1 MEYENVK
8 FGKECRDKIIEGINL
23 AANAVACTFGPNGRN
38 AIVRDNGGLL
48 ITKDGYH
55 TAMCVNDP
63 DPYVSMGIDIIQDI
77 CRKTAYDVGDGTS
90 TSAILAAKLINT
102 FKDYDHPISVMREL
116 KDKVDFVLNEI
127 KGTAQPCTSKDDFF
141 KVASVSANGD
151 KDIAALVADAFDQV
165 GKNGIVMFEESEEVK
180 DTVEYSQGFR
190 IESGYASPYYINTGK
205 KTCELENVL
214 VYISDTKIEEVK
226 LVLGLA
232 KQARDNNQSL
242 LLVAPEYDSEIHV
255 FLNQNKSQLQSCA
268 IYSPNRGVYRQLM
281 LDDMREILKYK
292 KVVKK
297 VIITNKTT
305 TFVDDFKVSDDTII
319 NIKEFLY
326 NPQLP
331 ELDRQFH
338 QKRLANFTG
347 KLATIYVGGFSKLE
361 MKERFDRI
369 EDAVCAVRAAREEGM
384 VIGGGIS
391 LLRAVTP
398 KDPNTEESFDF
409 DDEKSTVEFSND
421 FISVMKYPS
430 ELLGTTVIDD
440 IIHRNTRGKAYYN
453 VGESLERDGIYEPY
467 LVVKT
472 VLENAISTAALV
484 LTTDVAILKYNNNF
498 LMN

>member
-1 MEYENVK
+1 MTYENVK
-8 FGKECRDKIIEGINL
+8 FGKDCRDKIIEGINL
-23 AANAVACTFGPNGRN
+23 AANAVACTFGPNGKN

-77 CRKTAYDVGDGTS
+77 CKKTAYDVGDGTS
-90 TSAILAAKLINT
+90 SSAILAAKLINT
-102 FKDYDHPISVMREL
+102 FKDYENPIAVMREL
-116 KDKVDFVLNEI
+116 KEKVTQVIDSIE
-127 KGTAQPCTSKDDFF
+127 GTVMSCTTRSDFF
-141 KVASVSANGD
+141 RVAKVSTNGD
-151 KDIAALVADAFDQV
+151 EEIANLVADAFDQV
-165 GKNGIVMFEESEEVK
+165 GKDGIVMFEESEAVK

-226 LVLGLA
+226 MVLELA
-232 KQARDNNQSL
+232 KKARDNKQSL
-242 LLVAPEYDSEIHV
+242 LLIAPEYDSEIHV

-268 IYSPNRGVYRQLM
+268 VYSPNRGAYRQMMIEDLK
-281 LDDMREILKYK
+281 EIFNTT
-292 KVVKK
+292 KVIKK
-297 VIITNKTT
+297 VIVTNKTT
-305 TFVDDFKVSDDTII
+305 TFVDEFQISEDTI
-319 NIKEFLY
+319 NKTREFLA

-331 ELDRQFH
+331 ELDRKFH
-338 QKRLANFTG
+338 EKRLANFTG

-369 EDAVCAVRAAREEGM
+369 EDAVCAVRAAREGGM
-384 VIGGGIS
+384 VIGGG
-391 LLRAVTP
+391 LALYNAVTP
-398 KDPNTEESFDF
+398 VESDNEGFEF
-409 DDEKSTVEFSND
+409 DDDSNTVKQFSGD
-421 FISVMKYPS
+421 FISVMQYPS
-430 ELLGTTVIDD
+430 QLLGTQDD
-440 IIHRNTRGKAYYN
+440 YQIYTQCGHHPSKFIGA
-453 VGESLERDGIYEPY
+453 SLMNQGVYEPF

-484 LTTDVAILKYNNNF
+484 LTTDVAILNFNNF

>member
-90 TSAILAAKLINT
+90 SSSILAAKLINT
-102 FKDYDHPISVMREL
+102 FKDYPNPIEVMRTL
-116 KDKVDFVLNEI
+116 KN
-127 KGTAQPCTSKDDFF
+127 
-141 KVASVSANGD
+141 KVAQVISAIEQTAKPCDCYDDYYKVALVSANGD
-151 KDIAALVADAFDQV
+151 TEIAKLVADAFYQV
-165 GKNGIVMFEESEEVK
+165 GENGIVMFEESDEVK
-180 DTVEYSQGFR
+180 DSIEYSQGFR
-190 IESGYASPYYINTGK
+190 VESGYASPYYINTGK

-268 IYSPNRGVYRQLM
+268 IYSPNRGVYRQMM
-281 LDDMREILKYK
+281 LDDMKEILKYE

-297 VIITNKTT
+297 IIVTNKTT
-305 TFVDDFKVSDDTII
+305 TFVDDFKVSDNTIKTI
-319 NIKEFLY
+319 REFLF

-369 EDAVCAVRAAREEGM
+369 EDAVCAVRAAREGGI
-384 VIGGGIS
+384 VVGGGLTLANLCNNEAS
-391 LLRAVTP
+391 
-398 KDPNTEESFDF
+398 EMEFDF
-409 DDEKSTVEFSND
+409 GDKAIDLELTDDFLKVL
-421 FISVMKYPS
+421 KYPA
-430 ELLGTTVIDD
+430 ELLGTI
-440 IIHRNTRGKAYYN
+440 NESKATLK
-453 VGESLERDGIYEPY
+453 SAGIYEPF

>member
-1 MEYENVK
+1 
-8 FGKECRDKIIEGINL
+8 
-23 AANAVACTFGPNGRN
+23 
-38 AIVRDNGGLL
+38 
-48 ITKDGYH
+48 
-55 TAMCVNDP
+55 
-63 DPYVSMGIDIIQDI
+63 
-77 CRKTAYDVGDGTS
+77 
-90 TSAILAAKLINT
+90 
-102 FKDYDHPISVMREL
+102 
-116 KDKVDFVLNEI
+116 
-127 KGTAQPCTSKDDFF
+127 
-141 KVASVSANGD
+141 
-151 KDIAALVADAFDQV
+151 
-165 GKNGIVMFEESEEVK
+165 
-180 DTVEYSQGFR
+180 
-190 IESGYASPYYINTGK
+190 
-205 KTCELENVL
+205 

-297 VIITNKTT
+297 AIITNKTT
-305 TFVDDFKVSDDTII
+305 TFVDDFEVSDDTIR

-430 ELLGTTVIDD
+430 ELLGTTVIDY

>member
-1 MEYENVK
+1 MTYENVK
-8 FGKECRDKIIEGINL
+8 FGKDCRDKIIEGINL
-23 AANAVACTFGPNGRN
+23 AANAVACTFGPNGKN

-77 CRKTAYDVGDGTS
+77 CKKTAYDVGDGTS

-102 FKDYDHPISVMREL
+102 FKDYENPIAVMREL
-116 KDKVDFVLNEI
+116 KDKVAQVIDSIE
-127 KGTAQPCTSKDDFF
+127 GTVMSCTTRSNFF
-141 KVASVSANGD
+141 KVAKVSTNGD
-151 KDIAALVADAFDQV
+151 EEIANLVADAFDQV
-165 GKNGIVMFEESEEVK
+165 GKDGIVMFEESEAVK
-180 DTVEYSQGFR
+180 DIVEYSQGFR

-226 LVLGLA
+226 MVLELA
-232 KQARDNNQSL
+232 KQARDNKQSL

-281 LDDMREILKYK
+281 LDDMKEILNYK

-297 VIITNKTT
+297 VIVTNKTT
-305 TFVDDFKVSDDTII
+305 TFVDDFKVSDNTIR

-369 EDAVCAVRAAREEGM
+369 EDAVCAVRAAREGGM
-384 VIGGGIS
+384 VIGGG
-391 LLRAVTP
+391 LALHNAVTP
-398 KDPNTEESFDF
+398 VEPDNESFEF
-409 DDEKSTVEFSND
+409 DDESNTIQQFSDD
-421 FISVMKYPS
+421 FISVMQYPS
-430 ELLGTTVIDD
+430 QLLGTQDD
-440 IIHRNTRGKAYYN
+440 YQIYTQCGRRTSKF
-453 VGESLERDGIYEPY
+453 VGASLMNQGVYEPF

-484 LTTDVAILKYNNNF
+484 LTTDVAILNFNNF

>member
-1 MEYENVK
+1 MTYENVK
-8 FGKECRDKIIEGINL
+8 FGKDCRDKIIEGINL
-23 AANAVACTFGPNGRN
+23 AANAVACTFGPNGKN

-55 TAMCVNDP
+55 TAMCVNDS

-77 CRKTAYDVGDGTS
+77 CKKTAYDVGDGTS
-90 TSAILAAKLINT
+90 SSAILAAKLINT
-102 FKDYDHPISVMREL
+102 FKDYENPIAVMREL
-116 KDKVDFVLNEI
+116 KDKVTQVIDSIE
-127 KGTAQPCTSKDDFF
+127 GTVMSCTTRSNFF
-141 KVASVSANGD
+141 KVAKVSTNGD
-151 KDIAALVADAFDQV
+151 EEIANLVADAFDQV
-165 GKNGIVMFEESEEVK
+165 GKDGIVMFEESEAVK
-180 DTVEYSQGFR
+180 DTIEYSQGFR

-268 IYSPNRGVYRQLM
+268 VYSPNRGAYRQMMIEDLK
-281 LDDMREILKYK
+281 EIFNTT
-292 KVVKK
+292 KVIKK
-297 VIITNKTT
+297 VIVTNKTT
-305 TFVDDFKVSDDTII
+305 TFVDEFEISEDTIA
-319 NIKEFLY
+319 KTREFLA

-331 ELDRQFH
+331 ELDRKFH
-338 QKRLANFTG
+338 EKRLANFTG

-361 MKERFDRI
+361 MKERFDRV
-369 EDAVCAVRAAREEGM
+369 EDAVCAVRAAREGGM
-384 VIGGGIS
+384 VVGGGLS
-391 LLRAVTP
+391 LYNAVTP
-398 KDPNTEESFDF
+398 VEADNESFEF
-409 DDEKSTVEFSND
+409 DDDNNTVKQFGDD
-421 FISVMKYPS
+421 FISVMQYPS
-430 ELLGTTVIDD
+430 QLLGTQDD
-440 IIHRNTRGKAYYN
+440 YQVYTQCGRHPSKFIGA
-453 VGESLERDGIYEPY
+453 SLMNQGVYEPF

-484 LTTDVAILKYNNNF
+484 LTTDVAILNFNNF

>member
-1 MEYENVK
+1 MTYENVK
-8 FGKECRDKIIEGINL
+8 FGKDCRDKIIEGINL
-23 AANAVACTFGPNGRN
+23 AANAVACTFGPNGKN

-77 CRKTAYDVGDGTS
+77 CKKTAYDVGDGTS
-90 TSAILAAKLINT
+90 SSAILAAKLINT
-102 FKDYDHPISVMREL
+102 FKDYDNPIAVMREL
-116 KDKVDFVLNEI
+116 KEKVAQVIDSIE
-127 KGTAQPCTSKDDFF
+127 GTVMSCTTRSNFF
-141 KVASVSANGD
+141 KVAKVSTNGD
-151 KDIAALVADAFDQV
+151 EEIANLVADAFDQV
-165 GKNGIVMFEESEEVK
+165 GKDGIVMFEESEAVK

-226 LVLGLA
+226 MVLELA
-232 KQARDNNQSL
+232 KKARDNKQSL
-242 LLVAPEYDSEIHV
+242 LLIAPEYDSEIHV

-268 IYSPNRGVYRQLM
+268 VYSPNRGAYRQMM
-281 LDDMREILKYK
+281 LEDLKEIFNTTKII
-292 KVVKK
+292 KK

-305 TFVDDFKVSDDTII
+305 TFVDEFEISEDTI
-319 NIKEFLY
+319 NKTREFLA

-331 ELDRQFH
+331 ELDRKFH
-338 QKRLANFTG
+338 EKRLANFTG

-369 EDAVCAVRAAREEGM
+369 EDAVCAVRAAREGGM
-384 VIGGGIS
+384 VIGGG
-391 LLRAVTP
+391 LALYNAVTP
-398 KDPNTEESFDF
+398 VKSDNEGFEF
-409 DDEKSTVEFSND
+409 DDDSNTVKQFSDD
-421 FISVMKYPS
+421 FISVMQYPS
-430 ELLGTTVIDD
+430 QLLGTQDD
-440 IIHRNTRGKAYYN
+440 YQIYTQCGRHPSKFIGA
-453 VGESLERDGIYEPY
+453 SLMNQGVYEPF

-484 LTTDVAILKYNNNF
+484 LTTDVAILNFNNF

>member
-1 MEYENVK
+1 MTYENVK
-8 FGKECRDKIIEGINL
+8 FGKDCRDKIIEGINL
-23 AANAVACTFGPNGRN
+23 AANAVACTFGPNGKN

-63 DPYVSMGIDIIQDI
+63 DPYVSMGIDIIQNI
-77 CRKTAYDVGDGTS
+77 CKKTAYDVGDGTS

-102 FKDYDHPISVMREL
+102 FKDYDNPIAVMREL
-116 KDKVDFVLNEI
+116 KEKVLQIIDSIE
-127 KGTAQPCTSKDDFF
+127 GTVMACETRSNFF
-141 KVASVSANGD
+141 KVAKVSTNGD
-151 KDIAALVADAFDQV
+151 EEIANLVADAFDQV
-165 GKNGIVMFEESEEVK
+165 GKDGIVMFEESEAVK

-226 LVLGLA
+226 MVLELA
-232 KQARDNNQSL
+232 KKARDNKQSL
-242 LLVAPEYDSEIHV
+242 LLIAPEYDSEVHV

-268 IYSPNRGVYRQLM
+268 VYSPNRGAYRQMM
-281 LDDMREILKYK
+281 LDDLKEIFNTT

-297 VIITNKTT
+297 VIVTNKTT
-305 TFVDDFKVSDDTII
+305 TFVDEFQISEETI
-319 NIKEFLY
+319 NKTREFLA

-331 ELDRQFH
+331 ELDRKFH
-338 QKRLANFTG
+338 EKRLANFTG

-369 EDAVCAVRAAREEGM
+369 EDAVCAVRAAREGGM
-384 VIGGGIS
+384 VIGGG
-391 LLRAVTP
+391 LALYNAVTP
-398 KDPNTEESFDF
+398 VESDNESFKF
-409 DDEKSTVEFSND
+409 DDESNTIQQFSDD
-421 FISVMKYPS
+421 FISVMQYPS
-430 ELLGTTVIDD
+430 KLLGTQDD
-440 IIHRNTRGKAYYN
+440 YQIYTQCGRHPSKFIGA
-453 VGESLERDGIYEPY
+453 SLMNQGIYEPF

-484 LTTDVAILKYNNNF
+484 LTTDVAILNFNNF

>member
-1 MEYENVK
+1 MV
-8 FGKECRDKIIEGINL
+8 
-23 AANAVACTFGPNGRN
+23 
-38 AIVRDNGGLL
+38 
-48 ITKDGYH
+48 
-55 TAMCVNDP
+55 
-63 DPYVSMGIDIIQDI
+63 
-77 CRKTAYDVGDGTS
+77 
-90 TSAILAAKLINT
+90 
-102 FKDYDHPISVMREL
+102 
-116 KDKVDFVLNEI
+116 
-127 KGTAQPCTSKDDFF
+127 
-141 KVASVSANGD
+141 
-151 KDIAALVADAFDQV
+151 
-165 GKNGIVMFEESEEVK
+165 
-180 DTVEYSQGFR
+180 
-190 IESGYASPYYINTGK
+190 
-205 KTCELENVL
+205 
-214 VYISDTKIEEVK
+214 EEVK

-305 TFVDDFKVSDDTII
+305 TFVDDFKVSDDTIR

-430 ELLGTTVIDD
+430 ELLGTTAIDD
-440 IIHRNTRGKAYYN
+440 IIHLNTRGKAYYN

-484 LTTDVAILKYNNNF
+484 LTTDVAILKYNNKKGGRNMNIKFRTKNF
-498 LMN
+498 SLTEGAKAAIDKKLTAIWGMFHEDTIFNVYIVKRDKDYKCEIKVQRGKDFIRSEETGKTIEFSVAGKKLGEFKIISHKMPMLKMWQFIGEKYIFK

>member
-1 MEYENVK
+1 MTYENVK
-8 FGKECRDKIIEGINL
+8 FGKDCRDKIIEGINL
-23 AANAVACTFGPNGRN
+23 AANAVACTFGPNGKN

-77 CRKTAYDVGDGTS
+77 CKKTAYDVGDGTS

-102 FKDYDHPISVMREL
+102 FKDYENPIAVMREL
-116 KDKVDFVLNEI
+116 KEKVSQIIDSIE
-127 KGTAQPCTSKDDFF
+127 GTVMSCDTRSNFF
-141 KVASVSANGD
+141 KVAKVSTNGD
-151 KDIAALVADAFDQV
+151 EEIANLVADAFDQV
-165 GKNGIVMFEESEEVK
+165 GKDGIVMFEESEAVK

-226 LVLGLA
+226 MVLELA
-232 KQARDNNQSL
+232 KKARDNKQSL
-242 LLVAPEYDSEIHV
+242 LLIAPEYDSEIHV

-268 IYSPNRGVYRQLM
+268 VYSPNRGAYRQMM
-281 LDDMREILKYK
+281 LDDLKEIFSTT
-292 KVVKK
+292 KVIKK
-297 VIITNKTT
+297 VIVTNKTT
-305 TFVDDFKVSDDTII
+305 TFVDEFQISEETVNKTR
-319 NIKEFLY
+319 EFLA

-331 ELDRQFH
+331 ELDRKFH
-338 QKRLANFTG
+338 EKRLANFTG

-369 EDAVCAVRAAREEGM
+369 EDAVCAVRAAREGGM
-384 VIGGGIS
+384 VIGGG
-391 LLRAVTP
+391 LALYNAVTP
-398 KDPNTEESFDF
+398 VEPDNESFEF
-409 DDEKSTVEFSND
+409 DDEGKTVQQFSDD
-421 FISVMKYPS
+421 FISVMQYPS
-430 ELLGTTVIDD
+430 QLLGTQDD
-440 IIHRNTRGKAYYN
+440 YQIYTQCGRHPSKF
-453 VGESLERDGIYEPY
+453 VGASLMNQGVYEPF

-484 LTTDVAILKYNNNF
+484 LTTDVAILNFNNF

>member
-1 MEYENVK
+1 MTYENVK
-8 FGKECRDKIIEGINL
+8 FGKDCRDKIIEGINL
-23 AANAVACTFGPNGRN
+23 AANAVACTFGPNGKN

-77 CRKTAYDVGDGTS
+77 CKKTAYDVGDGTS

-102 FKDYDHPISVMREL
+102 FKDYENPIAVMREL
-116 KDKVDFVLNEI
+116 KDKVAQVIDSIE
-127 KGTAQPCTSKDDFF
+127 GTVMSCTTRSNFF
-141 KVASVSANGD
+141 KVAKVSTNGD
-151 KDIAALVADAFDQV
+151 EEIANLVADAFDQV
-165 GKNGIVMFEESEEVK
+165 GKDGIVMFEESEAVK
-180 DTVEYSQGFR
+180 DIVEYSQGFR

-226 LVLGLA
+226 MVLELA
-232 KQARDNNQSL
+232 KQARDNKQSL

-281 LDDMREILKYK
+281 LDDMKEILNYK
-292 KVVKK
+292 KIVKK
-297 VIITNKTT
+297 VIVTNKTT
-305 TFVDDFKVSDDTII
+305 TFVDDFKVSDNTIR

-369 EDAVCAVRAAREEGM
+369 EDAVCAVRAAREGGM
-384 VIGGGIS
+384 VIGGG
-391 LLRAVTP
+391 LALYNAVTP
-398 KDPNTEESFDF
+398 IESDNESFEF
-409 DDEKSTVEFSND
+409 DDESNTVQQFSDD
-421 FISVMKYPS
+421 FISVMQYPS
-430 ELLGTTVIDD
+430 QLLGTQDD
-440 IIHRNTRGKAYYN
+440 YQIYTQCGRRPSKF
-453 VGESLERDGIYEPY
+453 VGASLMNQGVYEPF

-484 LTTDVAILKYNNNF
+484 LTTDVAILNFNNF
-498 LMN
+498 LMNQ

>member
-1 MEYENVK
+1 MTYENVK
-8 FGKECRDKIIEGINL
+8 FGKDCRDKIIEGINL
-23 AANAVACTFGPNGRN
+23 AANAVACTFGPNGKN
-38 AIVRDNGGLL
+38 AIVRDNSGLL

-77 CRKTAYDVGDGTS
+77 CKKTAYDVGDGTS

-102 FKDYDHPISVMREL
+102 FKDYENPIAVMREL
-116 KDKVDFVLNEI
+116 KEKVSQIIDSIE
-127 KGTAQPCTSKDDFF
+127 GTVMSCDTRSNFF
-141 KVASVSANGD
+141 KVAKVSTNGD
-151 KDIAALVADAFDQV
+151 EEIANLVADAFDQV
-165 GKNGIVMFEESEEVK
+165 GKDGIVMFEESEAVK

-226 LVLGLA
+226 MVLELA
-232 KQARDNNQSL
+232 KKARDNKQSL
-242 LLVAPEYDSEIHV
+242 LLIAPEYDSEIHV

-268 IYSPNRGVYRQLM
+268 VYSPNRGAYRQMM
-281 LDDMREILKYK
+281 LDDLKEIFNTT
-292 KVVKK
+292 KVIKK
-297 VIITNKTT
+297 VIVTNKTT
-305 TFVDDFKVSDDTII
+305 TFVDEFEISEETI
-319 NIKEFLY
+319 NKTREFLA

-331 ELDRQFH
+331 ELDRKFH
-338 QKRLANFTG
+338 EKRLANFTG

-369 EDAVCAVRAAREEGM
+369 EDAVCAVRAAREGGM
-384 VIGGGIS
+384 VIGGG
-391 LLRAVTP
+391 LALYNAVTP
-398 KDPNTEESFDF
+398 IESDNESFEF
-409 DDEKSTVEFSND
+409 DDDGNTVKQFSDD
-421 FISVMKYPS
+421 FISVMQYPS
-430 ELLGTTVIDD
+430 QLLGTQEDYQIYTQCGRHPSKFI
-440 IIHRNTRGKAYYN
+440 GA
-453 VGESLERDGIYEPY
+453 SLMNQGVYEPF

-484 LTTDVAILKYNNNF
+484 LTTDVAILNFNNF

>member
-1 MEYENVK
+1 MTYENVK
-8 FGKECRDKIIEGINL
+8 FGKDCRDKIIEGINL
-23 AANAVACTFGPNGRN
+23 AANAVACTFGPNGKN

-63 DPYVSMGIDIIQDI
+63 DPYVSMGIDIIQNI
-77 CRKTAYDVGDGTS
+77 CKKTAYDVGDGTS

-102 FKDYDHPISVMREL
+102 FKDYDNPIAVMREL
-116 KDKVDFVLNEI
+116 KEKVLQIIDSIE
-127 KGTAQPCTSKDDFF
+127 GTVMACETRSNFF
-141 KVASVSANGD
+141 KVAKVSTNGD
-151 KDIAALVADAFDQV
+151 EEIANLVADAFDQV
-165 GKNGIVMFEESEEVK
+165 GKDGIVMFEESEAVK

-226 LVLGLA
+226 MVLELA
-232 KQARDNNQSL
+232 KKARDNQQSL
-242 LLVAPEYDSEIHV
+242 LLIAPEYDSEVHV

-268 IYSPNRGVYRQLM
+268 VYSPNRGAYRQMM
-281 LDDMREILKYK
+281 LDDLKEIFNTT

-297 VIITNKTT
+297 VIVTNKTT
-305 TFVDDFKVSDDTII
+305 TFVDEFQISEETI
-319 NIKEFLY
+319 NKTREFLA

-331 ELDRQFH
+331 ELDRKFH
-338 QKRLANFTG
+338 EKRLANFTG

-369 EDAVCAVRAAREEGM
+369 EDAVCAVRAAREGGM
-384 VIGGGIS
+384 VIGGG
-391 LLRAVTP
+391 LALYNAVTP
-398 KDPNTEESFDF
+398 VESDNESFKF
-409 DDEKSTVEFSND
+409 DDESNTIQQFSDD
-421 FISVMKYPS
+421 FISVMQYPS
-430 ELLGTTVIDD
+430 KLLGTQDD
-440 IIHRNTRGKAYYN
+440 YQIYTQCGRHPSKFIGA
-453 VGESLERDGIYEPY
+453 SLMNQGIYEPF

-484 LTTDVAILKYNNNF
+484 LTTDVAILNFNNF

>member
-1 MEYENVK
+1 MTYENVK
-8 FGKECRDKIIEGINL
+8 FGKDCRDKIIEGINL
-23 AANAVACTFGPNGRN
+23 AANAVACTFGPNGKN

-77 CRKTAYDVGDGTS
+77 CKKTAYDVGDGTS
-90 TSAILAAKLINT
+90 SSAILAAKLINT
-102 FKDYDHPISVMREL
+102 FKDYENPIAVMREL
-116 KDKVDFVLNEI
+116 KDKVTQVIDSIE
-127 KGTAQPCTSKDDFF
+127 GTVMACTTRNNFF
-141 KVASVSANGD
+141 QVAKVSTNGD
-151 KDIAALVADAFDQV
+151 TEIANLVADAFDQV
-165 GKNGIVMFEESEEVK
+165 GKDGIVMFEESEAVK

-226 LVLGLA
+226 MVLELA
-232 KQARDNNQSL
+232 KKARDNKQSL
-242 LLVAPEYDSEIHV
+242 LLIAPEYDSEIHV

-268 IYSPNRGVYRQLM
+268 VYSPNRGAYRQMM
-281 LDDMREILKYK
+281 LDDLKEIFNTA
-292 KVVKK
+292 KVIKK
-297 VIITNKTT
+297 VIVTNKTT
-305 TFVDDFKVSDDTII
+305 TFVDEFQISEETI
-319 NIKEFLY
+319 NKTREFLA

-331 ELDRQFH
+331 ELDRKFH
-338 QKRLANFTG
+338 EKRLANFTG

-369 EDAVCAVRAAREEGM
+369 EDAVCAVRAAREGGM
-384 VIGGGIS
+384 VIGGG
-391 LLRAVTP
+391 LALYNAVTP
-398 KDPNTEESFDF
+398 IESDNESFEF
-409 DDEKSTVEFSND
+409 DDDGNTVKQFSDD
-421 FISVMKYPS
+421 FISVMQYPS
-430 ELLGTTVIDD
+430 HLLGTQEDYQIYTQCGRHPSKFI
-440 IIHRNTRGKAYYN
+440 GA
-453 VGESLERDGIYEPY
+453 SLMNQGIYEPF

-484 LTTDVAILKYNNNF
+484 LTTDVAILNFNNF

>member
-1 MEYENVK
+1 MTYENVK
-8 FGKECRDKIIEGINL
+8 FGKDCRDKIIEGINL
-23 AANAVACTFGPNGRN
+23 AANAVTCTFGPNGKN
-38 AIVRDNGGLL
+38 AIVRDGSGLL
-48 ITKDGYH
+48 ITKDGHH

-77 CRKTAYDVGDGTS
+77 CRKTAYDIGDGTS
-90 TSAILAAKLINT
+90 TSSILAAKLVNT
-102 FKDYDHPISVMREL
+102 FKDYENPIAVMREL
-116 KDKVDFVLNEI
+116 KEKVARVIDAVE
-127 KGTAQPCTSKDDFF
+127 GTAIPCETRSDFF
-141 KVASVSANGD
+141 KVAKVSANGD
-151 KDIAALVADAFDQV
+151 EDIANLVANAFEQV
-165 GKNGIVMFEESEEVK
+165 GKDGIVMFEESEAVK

-226 LVLGLA
+226 MVLELA
-232 KQARDNNQSL
+232 KKARDNKQAL
-242 LLVAPEYDSEIHV
+242 LLIAPEYDSEIHV

-268 IYSPNRGVYRQLM
+268 IYSPNRGAYRQMM
-281 LDDMREILKYK
+281 LDDMKEIFNTT
-292 KVVKK
+292 KVIKK
-297 VIITNKTT
+297 VIVTNKTT
-305 TFVDDFKVSDDTII
+305 TFVDEFKISEDTVAKIR
-319 NIKEFLY
+319 EFLS

-369 EDAVCAVRAAREEGM
+369 EDAVCAVRAAREGGM
-384 VIGGGIS
+384 VIGGG
-391 LLRAVTP
+391 LALYNAVTP
-398 KDPNTEESFDF
+398 VESDSESFEF
-409 DDEKSTVEFSND
+409 DDNDVNATQFSND
-421 FISVMKYPS
+421 FISVMQYPS
-430 ELLGTTVIDD
+430 KLLGTQDD
-440 IIHRNTRGKAYYN
+440 YQIYTQCGRHSSKFIGA
-453 VGESLERDGIYEPY
+453 SLMNQGIYEPF

-484 LTTDVAILKYNNNF
+484 LTTDVAILHFNNF

>member
-1 MEYENVK
+1 MTYENVK
-8 FGKECRDKIIEGINL
+8 FGKDCRDKIIEGINL
-23 AANAVACTFGPNGRN
+23 AANAVACTFGPNGKN

-77 CRKTAYDVGDGTS
+77 CKKTAYDVGDGTS

-102 FKDYDHPISVMREL
+102 FKDYENPIAVMREL
-116 KDKVDFVLNEI
+116 KDKVTQVIDSIE
-127 KGTAQPCTSKDDFF
+127 GTIMSCDTRSDFF
-141 KVASVSANGD
+141 KVAKVSTNGD
-151 KDIAALVADAFDQV
+151 EEISNLVADAFDQV
-165 GKNGIVMFEESEEVK
+165 GKDGIVMFEESEAVK

-226 LVLGLA
+226 MVLELA
-232 KQARDNNQSL
+232 KKARDNKQSL
-242 LLVAPEYDSEIHV
+242 LLIAPEYDSEIHV

-268 IYSPNRGVYRQLM
+268 VYSPNRGAYRQMM
-281 LDDMREILKYK
+281 LEDLKEIFNTT
-292 KVVKK
+292 K
-297 VIITNKTT
+297 VIKRVIVTNKTT
-305 TFVDDFKVSDDTII
+305 TFVDEFQISEETI
-319 NIKEFLY
+319 NKTREFLA

-331 ELDRQFH
+331 ELDRKFH
-338 QKRLANFTG
+338 EKRLANFTG

-361 MKERFDRI
+361 MKERFDRV
-369 EDAVCAVRAAREEGM
+369 EDAVCAVRAAREGGM
-384 VIGGGIS
+384 VIGGG
-391 LLRAVTP
+391 LALYNAVTP
-398 KDPNTEESFDF
+398 VEPDNESFEF
-409 DDEKSTVEFSND
+409 DDEGNTVQQFSDD
-421 FISVMKYPS
+421 FISVMQYPS
-430 ELLGTTVIDD
+430 QLLGTQDD
-440 IIHRNTRGKAYYN
+440 YQIYTQCGRRPSKF
-453 VGESLERDGIYEPY
+453 VGASLMNQGVYEPF

-484 LTTDVAILKYNNNF
+484 LTTDVAILNFNNF

>member
-1 MEYENVK
+1 MTYENVK
-8 FGKECRDKIIEGINL
+8 FGKDCRDKIIEGINL
-23 AANAVACTFGPNGRN
+23 AANAVACTFGPNGKN
-38 AIVRDNGGLL
+38 AIVRDNSGLL

-77 CRKTAYDVGDGTS
+77 CKKTAYDVGDGTS
-90 TSAILAAKLINT
+90 SSAILAAKLINT
-102 FKDYDHPISVMREL
+102 FKDYENPIAVMREL
-116 KDKVDFVLNEI
+116 KEKVAQVIDSIE
-127 KGTAQPCTSKDDFF
+127 GTAIPCETKNNFF
-141 KVASVSANGD
+141 KVAKVSANGD
-151 KDIAALVADAFDQV
+151 EDIAMLVADAFDQV
-165 GKNGIVMFEESEEVK
+165 GKDGIVMFEESEAVK

-226 LVLGLA
+226 MVLELA
-232 KQARDNNQSL
+232 KKARDNKQSL
-242 LLVAPEYDSEIHV
+242 LLIAPEYDSEIHV

-268 IYSPNRGVYRQLM
+268 VYSPNRGVYRQMM
-281 LDDMREILKYK
+281 LDDLKEIFNTTKII
-292 KVVKK
+292 KK

-305 TFVDDFKVSDDTII
+305 TFVDEFDISEDTIA
-319 NIKEFLY
+319 KTREFLA

-331 ELDRQFH
+331 ELDRKFH
-338 QKRLANFTG
+338 EKRLANFTG

-369 EDAVCAVRAAREEGM
+369 EDAVCAVRAAREGGM
-384 VIGGGIS
+384 VVGGG
-391 LLRAVTP
+391 LALYNAVTP
-398 KDPNTEESFDF
+398 VESDNESFEF
-409 DDEKSTVEFSND
+409 DDDGNTVKQFSED
-421 FISVMKYPS
+421 FISVMQYPS
-430 ELLGTTVIDD
+430 QLLGTQDD
-440 IIHRNTRGKAYYN
+440 YQIYTQCGRHPNKFIGA
-453 VGESLERDGIYEPY
+453 SLMNQGVYEPF

-484 LTTDVAILKYNNNF
+484 LTTDVAILNFNNF

>member
-1 MEYENVK
+1 MTYENVK
-8 FGKECRDKIIEGINL
+8 FGKDCRDKIIEGINL
-23 AANAVACTFGPNGRN
+23 AANAVACTFGPNGKN

-77 CRKTAYDVGDGTS
+77 CKKTAYDVGDGTS
-90 TSAILAAKLINT
+90 SSAILAAKLINT
-102 FKDYDHPISVMREL
+102 FKDYEHPISVMREL
-116 KDKVDFVLNEI
+116 KDKVELVINAI
-127 KGTAQPCTSKDDFF
+127 KGTVQPCTSKDDFF
-141 KVASVSANGD
+141 KIANVSANGD
-151 KDIAALVADAFDQV
+151 KDVASLVAEAFNQV
-165 GKNGIVMFEESEEVK
+165 GENGIVMFEESEEVK
-180 DTVEYSQGFR
+180 DSVEYSQGFR
-190 IESGYASPYYINTGK
+190 IESGYASSYYINTGK

-226 LVLGLA
+226 TVLELA
-232 KQARDNNQSL
+232 KKARDNKQSL

-268 IYSPNRGVYRQLM
+268 IYSPNRGAYRQLM
-281 LDDMREILKYK
+281 LDDMKEIFKNK
-292 KVVKK
+292 NNIKK
-297 VIITNKTT
+297 VIVTNKTT
-305 TFVDDFKVSDDTII
+305 TFVDEFEVSDSTIDS
-319 NIKEFLY
+319 IKEFLN

-361 MKERFDRI
+361 MKERFDRF
-369 EDAVCAVRAAREEGM
+369 EDAVCAVRAAREGGM
-384 VIGGGIS
+384 VVGGGMA
-391 LLRAVTP
+391 LFKAVYSNCDGV
-398 KDPNTEESFDF
+398 KDSFDF
-409 DDEKSTVEFSND
+409 DDEKSIIEFGDD
-421 FISVMKYPS
+421 FISVMKYPA
-430 ELLGTTVIDD
+430 ELLGTEISVRIHHSYKGKNPYVEIDS
-440 IIHRNTRGKAYYN
+440 T
-453 VGESLERDGIYEPY
+453 LEDQGVYEPF

-484 LTTDVAILKYNNNF
+484 LTTDVAILNFNNF

>member
-1 MEYENVK
+1 
-8 FGKECRDKIIEGINL
+8 
-23 AANAVACTFGPNGRN
+23 
-38 AIVRDNGGLL
+38 
-48 ITKDGYH
+48 
-55 TAMCVNDP
+55 
-63 DPYVSMGIDIIQDI
+63 
-77 CRKTAYDVGDGTS
+77 
-90 TSAILAAKLINT
+90 
-102 FKDYDHPISVMREL
+102 
-116 KDKVDFVLNEI
+116 
-127 KGTAQPCTSKDDFF
+127 
-141 KVASVSANGD
+141 
-151 KDIAALVADAFDQV
+151 
-165 GKNGIVMFEESEEVK
+165 
-180 DTVEYSQGFR
+180 
-190 IESGYASPYYINTGK
+190 
-205 KTCELENVL
+205 
-214 VYISDTKIEEVK
+214 
-226 LVLGLA
+226 
-232 KQARDNNQSL
+232 
-242 LLVAPEYDSEIHV
+242 
-255 FLNQNKSQLQSCA
+255 
-268 IYSPNRGVYRQLM
+268 
-281 LDDMREILKYK
+281 
-292 KVVKK
+292 
-297 VIITNKTT
+297 
-305 TFVDDFKVSDDTII
+305 
-319 NIKEFLY
+319 
-326 NPQLP
+326 
-331 ELDRQFH
+331 LDRQFH

>member
-1 MEYENVK
+1 MTYENVK
-8 FGKECRDKIIEGINL
+8 FGKDCRDKIIEGINL
-23 AANAVACTFGPNGRN
+23 AANAVACTFGPNGKN

-63 DPYVSMGIDIIQDI
+63 DPYVSMGIDIIQNI
-77 CRKTAYDVGDGTS
+77 CKKTAYDVGDGTS

-102 FKDYDHPISVMREL
+102 FKDYDNPIAVMREL
-116 KDKVDFVLNEI
+116 KEKVLQIIDSIE
-127 KGTAQPCTSKDDFF
+127 GTVMTCETRSNFF
-141 KVASVSANGD
+141 KVAKVSTNGD
-151 KDIAALVADAFDQV
+151 EEIANLVADAFDQV
-165 GKNGIVMFEESEEVK
+165 GKDGIVMFEESEAVK

-226 LVLGLA
+226 MVLELA
-232 KQARDNNQSL
+232 KKARDNQQSL
-242 LLVAPEYDSEIHV
+242 LLIAPEYDSEVHV

-268 IYSPNRGVYRQLM
+268 VYSPNRGAYRQMM
-281 LDDMREILKYK
+281 LDDLKEIFNTT

-297 VIITNKTT
+297 VIVTNKTT
-305 TFVDDFKVSDDTII
+305 TFVDEFQISEETI
-319 NIKEFLY
+319 NKTREFLA

-331 ELDRQFH
+331 ELDRKFH
-338 QKRLANFTG
+338 EKRLANFTG

-369 EDAVCAVRAAREEGM
+369 EDAVCAVRAAREGGM
-384 VIGGGIS
+384 VIGGG
-391 LLRAVTP
+391 LALYNAVTP
-398 KDPNTEESFDF
+398 VESDNESFKF
-409 DDEKSTVEFSND
+409 DDESNTIQQFSDD
-421 FISVMKYPS
+421 FISVMQYPS
-430 ELLGTTVIDD
+430 KLLGTQDD
-440 IIHRNTRGKAYYN
+440 YQIYTQCGRHPSKFIGA
-453 VGESLERDGIYEPY
+453 SLMNQGIYEPF

-484 LTTDVAILKYNNNF
+484 LTTDVAILNFNNF

>member
-1 MEYENVK
+1 MTYENVK
-8 FGKECRDKIIEGINL
+8 FGKDCRDKIIEGINL
-23 AANAVACTFGPNGRN
+23 AANAVACTFGPNGKN

-77 CRKTAYDVGDGTS
+77 CKKTAYDVGDGTS
-90 TSAILAAKLINT
+90 SSAILAAKLINT
-102 FKDYDHPISVMREL
+102 FKDYENPIAVMREL
-116 KDKVDFVLNEI
+116 KDKVTQVIDSIE
-127 KGTAQPCTSKDDFF
+127 GTVMSCTTRSNFF
-141 KVASVSANGD
+141 KVAKVSTNGD
-151 KDIAALVADAFDQV
+151 EEIANLVADAFDQV
-165 GKNGIVMFEESEEVK
+165 GKDGIVMFEESEAVK

-226 LVLGLA
+226 MVLELA
-232 KQARDNNQSL
+232 KNARDNKQSL
-242 LLVAPEYDSEIHV
+242 LLIAPEYDSEIHV

-268 IYSPNRGVYRQLM
+268 VYSPNRGAYRQMM
-281 LDDMREILKYK
+281 LDDLKEIFNTT
-292 KVVKK
+292 KVIKK
-297 VIITNKTT
+297 VIVTNKTT
-305 TFVDDFKVSDDTII
+305 TFVDEFQISEDTIA
-319 NIKEFLY
+319 KTREFLA

-331 ELDRQFH
+331 ELDRKFH
-338 QKRLANFTG
+338 EKRLANFTG

-369 EDAVCAVRAAREEGM
+369 EDAVCAVRAAREGGM
-384 VIGGGIS
+384 VIGGG
-391 LLRAVTP
+391 LALYNAVTP
-398 KDPNTEESFDF
+398 VESDNESFKFEDDCNTVKQFSDDF
-409 DDEKSTVEFSND
+409 T
-421 FISVMKYPS
+421 SVMQYPS
-430 ELLGTTVIDD
+430 QLLGTQDD
-440 IIHRNTRGKAYYN
+440 YQIYTQCGRHPNKFIGA
-453 VGESLERDGIYEPY
+453 SLMNQGIYEPF

-484 LTTDVAILKYNNNF
+484 LTTDVAILNFKNF

>member
-1 MEYENVK
+1 MTYENVK
-8 FGKECRDKIIEGINL
+8 FGRECRDKIIEGINL
-23 AANAVACTFGPNGRN
+23 AADAVACTFGPNGRN
-38 AIVRDNGGLL
+38 AIVRDNSGLL

-102 FKDYDHPISVMREL
+102 FKDYENPIAVMREL
-116 KDKVDFVLNEI
+116 KEKVSQVIDSIE
-127 KGTAQPCTSKDDFF
+127 GTIMPCDTRNNFF
-141 KVASVSANGD
+141 KVAKVSTNGD
-151 KDIAALVADAFDQV
+151 EEIANLVADAFDQV
-165 GKNGIVMFEESEEVK
+165 GKDGIVMFEESEAVK

-214 VYISDTKIEEVK
+214 VHISDTKIEEVK
-226 LVLGLA
+226 FVLELA
-232 KQARDNNQSL
+232 KRARDNGQSL

-255 FLNQNKSQLQSCA
+255 FLNKNKSQLQSCA

-281 LDDMREILKYK
+281 LDDMREILKNGKTVK
-292 KVVKK
+292 KVV
-297 VIITNKTT
+297 ITNKTT
-305 TFVDDFKVSDDTII
+305 TFVDDFEVSDATIMS
-319 NIKEFLY
+319 IKEFLY

-369 EDAVCAVRAAREEGM
+369 EDAVCAVRAAREGGM
-384 VIGGGIS
+384 VIGGGIA
-391 LLRAVTP
+391 LYNAVTP
-398 KDPNTEESFDF
+398 VEPDNESFKF
-409 DDEKSTVEFSND
+409 DDENNTVQQFSDD
-421 FISVMKYPS
+421 FIAVMQYPS
-430 ELLGTTVIDD
+430 QLLGTQDD
-440 IIHRNTRGKAYYN
+440 YQIYTQCGRRPSKFIGA
-453 VGESLERDGIYEPY
+453 SLMNQGVYEPF

-484 LTTDVAILKYNNNF
+484 LTTDVAILKYSNNF